1 MISIIV
7 PVYNSSKVL
16 EKCIDSILAQTY
28 KSFELILID
37 DGSSDGSGKI
47 CDKYADIDDRLKVYH
62 RANYGVSA
70 SRNFGTEKAK
80 GEWISFIDSD
90 DYIDTTY
97 LESFFPN
104 NLIESDLVF
113 QGIRISDH
121 TGNVIQTLKYDNVN
135 IYLTGERERGGGKII
150 DKYELFQNRGPY
162 SKLYNRHVIN
172 KNNIKFDEAIS
183 IAEDGIFFYSYLLTV
198 KQLILKSNVGY
209 NYIKYGSLSLSTKR
223 HKYEEW
229 ERVYK
234 LYYSISQQLYGSLDM
249 LSSHSYRSKLTDIVT
264 YRTTGVFLQMYRL
277 GYEKKYRL
285 DIINSILK
293 DRENIWPLQYR
304 TRKRSFYEIIFK
316 SIPNAIIID
325 YFMTTL
331 KFLHLF

>member
-135 IYLTGERERGGGKII
+135 IYLTGERERGGG
-150 DKYELFQNRGPY
+150 
-162 SKLYNRHVIN
+162 
-172 KNNIKFDEAIS
+172 
-183 IAEDGIFFYSYLLTV
+183 V
-198 KQLILKSNVGY
+198 KS
-209 NYIKYGSLSLSTKR
+209 
-223 HKYEEW
+223 
-229 ERVYK
+229 
-234 LYYSISQQLYGSLDM
+234 
-249 LSSHSYRSKLTDIVT
+249 
-264 YRTTGVFLQMYRL
+264 
-277 GYEKKYRL
+277 
-285 DIINSILK
+285 
-293 DRENIWPLQYR
+293 
-304 TRKRSFYEIIFK
+304 
-316 SIPNAIIID
+316 
-325 YFMTTL
+325 
-331 KFLHLF
+331 